1 MMKTNEALRRFRK
14 ERGLSQADLCEVLQM
29 KQPQYSR
36 YEVGLR
42 DMKSEQIKTI
52 CEHYNVSADYLLGLT
67 DEYKPF
73 REMDAEE

>member
-1 MMKTNEALRRFRK
+1 MKINESLRRFRK
-14 ERGLSQADLCEVLQM
+14 EKKLSQIEICQILNIRQ
-29 KQPQYSR
+29 QQYSR
-36 YEVGLR
+36 YESGLR
-42 DMKSEQIKTI
+42 EIKSGQIKTI

>member
-1 MMKTNEALRRFRK
+1 M
-14 ERGLSQADLCEVLQM
+14 LQM

-36 YEVGLR
+36 YEIGLR
-42 DMKSEQIKTI
+42 EMKSGQIKTI

-73 REMDAEE
+73 REMDAES